1 MSGEIQSRRSLT
13 PGQLQKRFRQVVQ
26 ERTKSRELVDTIER
40 MGEAMLTLDGTP
52 FDLDPAEDAVAV
64 EQKGLIGLVEGDKEL
79 GLVFS
84 LNVLD
89 ERGPEPKEFSKEMT
103 LLESDSWG
111 DTYKVVSASQTEV
124 VVQSE
129 EGLLT
134 YHSTAHT

>member
-64 EQKGLIGLVEGDKEL
+64 EQKGLIGFVDGDKEL

-89 ERGPEPKEFSKEMT
+89 ERGDEPKEFSKEMT

>member
-1 MSGEIQSRRSLT
+1 M
-13 PGQLQKRFRQVVQ
+13 
-26 ERTKSRELVDTIER
+26 
-40 MGEAMLTLDGTP
+40 
-52 FDLDPAEDAVAV
+52 